1 MIICNNNIQ
10 SQTMSMVNH
19 TTSSPEK
26 PKGKIT
32 FLFSFFFFLLIW
44 VLFSLVVFIRHLFDV
59 LIRSTRSRMEI
70 FFAVYFDEFSLKW
83 RRRRGNCLI
92 SWLKW
97 IFQFQFELKTPI
109 SYQKGGMVMCQLKD
123 CPKIDCEN
131 PIRTKDDCCPMCPG
145 AFHFDCF
152 LRFGVLSR
160 WH

>member
-1 MIICNNNIQ
+1 
-10 SQTMSMVNH
+10 MSMVNH

-83 RRRRGNCLI
+83 RWRRGNCLI

-109 SYQKGGMVMCQLKD
+109 SYQKGGMEWSCANWKIVLKSTAKIQSE
-123 CPKIDCEN
+123 PKTIAVQCVQVRFILIVFFVLESWV
-131 PIRTKDDCCPMCPG
+131 DDISMS
-145 AFHFDCF
+145 
-152 LRFGVLSR
+152 LILLT
-160 WH
+160 